1 LCYDGI
7 NSLGNLILSY
17 EFWIPEAG
25 GTPMDDKEKVTN
37 KRIRITIIIIFLVCT
52 VIIAAFFFD
61 CIRDY
66 SEYRENNLNLTREKL
81 TFEKY
86 ERRHNRGGWYFDLYV
101 KEYEKPFRIDTITSK
116 GLDKAKLS
124 SLADGD
130 LLHIA
135 FSQNFGEICEI
146 SGKNLM
152 ILSASDYV
160 KANRNNEVIG
170 MVFLPFVFLCILFL
184 AWVFNRA
191 IEPNNDNEGLGKI
204 RIEYAVK
211 GNVIRI
217 YDSIHVCSLVI
228 NDQIFDQHYGVYGSN
243 FCLKG
248 TIGTMKAGERPI
260 RVEAKMG
267 FFHMRL
273 YCNGQL
279 VAKKFMAFG

>member
-1 LCYDGI
+1 
-7 NSLGNLILSY
+7 
-17 EFWIPEAG
+17 
-25 GTPMDDKEKVTN
+25 MDDKEKVIN

-124 SLADGD
+124 SLAEGD

-135 FSQNFGEICEI
+135 VSQNFDEICEI
-146 SGKNLM
+146 SCKDIM
-152 ILSASDYV
+152 ILSTSDYV
-160 KANRNNEVIG
+160 RVNQNDEIIG
-170 MVFLPFVFLCILFL
+170 MVFLPFIFLCVLFL
-184 AWVFNRA
+184 AWVFIRA
-191 IEPNNDNEGLGKI
+191 IEPITDNDGLGKV
-204 RIEYAVK
+204 RIEYVVK
-211 GNVIRI
+211 GNTIRI
-217 YDSIHVCSLVI
+217 YHSGHVCSLVI
-228 NDQIFDQHYGVYGSN
+228 NGHIFDQHHGVYGANYS
-243 FCLKG
+243 LKG
-248 TIGTMKAGERPI
+248 IIGKMRVGGKTI

-267 FFHMRL
+267 FFHMYL
-273 YCNGQL
+273 YCNDEL

>member
-1 LCYDGI
+1 
-7 NSLGNLILSY
+7 
-17 EFWIPEAG
+17 
-25 GTPMDDKEKVTN
+25 MDDKEKVTN

-101 KEYEKPFRIDTITSK
+101 KEYEKPFRINTITSK
-116 GLDKAKLS
+116 GLDKTELSKLTE
-124 SLADGD
+124 GD

-135 FSQNFGEICEI
+135 FSQNFDEICEI
-146 SGKNLM
+146 NSSNLI
-152 ILSASDYV
+152 ILSTSNYL

-170 MVFLPFVFLCILFL
+170 MVFLPFMFFCVLFL
-184 AWVFNRA
+184 AWVFDRA
-191 IEPNNDNEGLGKI
+191 LEPNTDNDGLGKI

-217 YDSIHVCSLVI
+217 YHSIYVCSLVI
-228 NDQIFDQHYGVYGSN
+228 NDHLIDQHHGVYSSN
-243 FCLKG
+243 FCLNG
-248 TIGTMKAGERPI
+248 IIGTMKTGGKPI
-260 RVEAKMG
+260 QVEAKMG
-267 FFHMRL
+267 FSHMRL

-279 VAKKFMAFG
+279 VAKKFMVFG